1 MSTIC
6 EVVSYVLPLQSYE
19 RQSRAIKATS
29 EKEKKYWSYVTPDM
43 MSDEEKDGNTY
54 IRHPPSYRSERLN
67 RFIQKLDSRLDSTPS
82 RHARVLGSPVEK
94 QTPAR
99 AKRWMLKDCNSENV
113 AVANDDQNPEAPAS
127 NGESFGI
134 LEEEETV

>member
-19 RQSRAIKATS
+19 RRSRAIKATS
-29 EKEKKYWSYVTPDM
+29 EKEKKYWSDVTPDM

-67 RFIQKLDSRLDSTPS
+67 RFIQSCLDSAPS
-82 RHARVLGSPVEK
+82 RHARHARVLGSPVEK

-99 AKRWMLKDCNSENV
+99 AKRWMLKDSNSENV

-127 NGESFGI
+127 EGESFGI
-134 LEEEETV
+134 SEEEETV